1 MNEDL
6 RKALTFFTRETGIM
20 ADLSVA
26 CGAGDRTETALD
38 GETAGEDTV
47 FDLASVT
54 KLFTGLTL
62 MSLKEDGLLDFS
74 RPVCDYDPR
83 FRNLGD
89 VTVGQLAG
97 FQVCVQTRGRIDES
111 RSREE
116 ALQRL
121 TDAAPG
127 QPGPRAYSD
136 IPAMILKY
144 VIEKAAGMPLADCVR
159 ERILEKAGMTET
171 WAKVPEERIPDC
183 ESYDREYRIEKGRR
197 FVRTGMEKGI
207 PHDPKAALLQGRSG
221 DLCGHAGLFSTRGD
235 LVKFCRA
242 ILERRIV
249 GDASLEEMA
258 VNRTGKRREDGS
270 YTQFLGYQC
279 YLRHPDQY
287 YSEIPAYM
295 GRRAFGIGGFT
306 GNHLSVDPERQV
318 FCIFLG
324 NRVQGRLTVLIPEE
338 GKKLTD
344 YGLQEDG
351 RGLLRWEDG
360 TMVPSSVQYVHQ
372 KDEHLHRVVAE
383 ILGLREVP
391 FEAHF

>member
-20 ADLSVA
+20 AELSVA

-83 FRNLGD
+83 FRNLGG

-97 FQVCVQTRGRIDES
+97 FQICVQTPGRIDES

-144 VIEKAAGMPLADCVR
+144 VIEKAAGMPLADCVK
-159 ERILEKAGMTET
+159 ERILKKAGMTET
-171 WAKVPEERIPDC
+171 WAKVPEERIQDC

-221 DLCGHAGLFSTRGD
+221 DLCGHAGLFSTRRD

-324 NRVQGRLTVLIPEE
+324 NRVRGRLTVLIPEE

-351 RGLLRWEDG
+351 RGLIRWEDG
-360 TMVPSSVQYVHQ
+360 TAVPSSVQYVHQ
-372 KDEHLHRVVAE
+372 KDEHLHRIVAE
-383 ILGLREVP
+383 ILGLP
-391 FEAHF
+391 DIPYGS